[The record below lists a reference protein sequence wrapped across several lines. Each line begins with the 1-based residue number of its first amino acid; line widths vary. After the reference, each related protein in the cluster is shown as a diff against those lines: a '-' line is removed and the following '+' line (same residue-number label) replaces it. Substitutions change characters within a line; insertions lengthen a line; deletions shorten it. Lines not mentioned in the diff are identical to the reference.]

1 MRLSCLLLNLLDNAM
16 KHRGSSLSLYRRCT
30 GIRCQVIRQ
39 MVLLTGQEGTR
50 SLEAGRCSALPRD
63 GAYQA
68 HLCYQPKPQGLVD
81 IGHQGA
87 ADRDGC
93 IHLTRSCGRDAKGIY
108 RCAEL
113 HEQLWLPS
121 SRRADPLVA
130 IVARLSIVS
139 GHWEDVR
146 LQSRAG
152 EEDGQA
158 NPNPRR
164 PRCDWIISSCEQQAT
179 QAHREEAHPRHPAY
193 IVNKAHIPPL
203 RSLLNPPMNE
213 RGPAPREFFKKEKSK
228 KALFCK

>member
-39 MVLLTGQEGTR
+39 MVLLSKQEGAR
-50 SLEAGRCSALPRD
+50 NVEASGCATLPRD
-63 GAYQA
+63 GAHQA
-68 HLCYQPKPQGLVD
+68 YLCYQPQSSSLVEY
-81 IGHQGA
+81 GCQRA
-87 ADRDGC
+87 AYGDGS
-93 IHLTRSCGRDAKGIY
+93 IYLPRTCGYNAQGIY
-108 RCAEL
+108 GCAEL
-113 HEQLWLPS
+113 HEQLRLPPA
-121 SRRADPLVA
+121 RRADPLVA

-139 GHWEDVR
+139 GHWEDVQ

-179 QAHREEAHPRHPAY
+179 QAYREEALPRRLAY
-193 IVNKAHIPPL
+193 TVNKAHIPHL
-203 RSLLNPPMNE
+203 RSLLDPPRFV
-213 RGPAPREFFKKEKSK
+213 RGSAPRLFFTKGKSK